1 MQIGGKDIEF
11 FCVNMALKKKTLKI
25 CTFEKT
31 PFHASL
37 FGNGLNKLWFGV
49 I

>member
-11 FCVNMALKKKTLKI
+11 LLFFVNMALEKKTLKI

-37 FGNGLNKLWFGV
+37 LGNGLNKF
-49 I
+49 